1 VAGTLLVAGQDVAD
15 RAVEERVVGRKDGP
29 AGHTE
34 DDVHPFVLE
43 GSDECLGSVHG
54 VAFLETKKPSAG
66 EGFAY
71 ACMGRMRHIT
81 ITRVVMADIG
91 RESIGQTA

>member
-1 VAGTLLVAGQDVAD
+1 VAGTLLVASQYVTDWAI
-15 RAVEERVVGRKDGP
+15 EERVVGRKDGA
-29 AGHTE
+29 AGNTE
-34 DDVHPFVLE
+34 DDVHSLVLE

-71 ACMGRMRHIT
+71 ACMGRMRYIT
-81 ITRVVMADIG
+81 ITRVVMTDIG